1 MAAAAALILL
11 LSLSVRPIA
20 PVNVKV
26 IERRSPLEHVGA
38 LSRVYERIGA
48 TRLAARR
55 LVRGLRRR
63 HPLGATSALDD
74 DGYLALI
81 RERVAGTTNEVVL
94 LRRAMREPLPAA
106 EFVHAGAAID
116 HIERKLT
123 S

>member
-1 MAAAAALILL
+1 
-11 LSLSVRPIA
+11 
-20 PVNVKV
+20 
-26 IERRSPLEHVGA
+26 
-38 LSRVYERIGA
+38 VYERIGA

-63 HPLGATSALDD
+63 HPMGAVSALDD